1 MPIKSLSWHNGRGCD
16 VSILHAFDKGSIYS
30 LKAILF
36 SGVDPKAHTHVET
49 CRYTGMQHDMDG
61 VALSPL
67 AVLKEDTGQSMT
79 SAFELVKCKLT
90 LFYNYWQMNEILE
103 ALLPEGMI
111 VPSAFEMVGHIAH
124 LNLRDEH
131 LPYKKLI
138 AKVVLDKNKPKIQT
152 VVNKT
157 DAIHND
163 YRTMQLEVLAGNR
176 SLVTTVIEN
185 GMRFQVDLAT
195 VYVLPLL
202 QVSGDFN

>member
-1 MPIKSLSWHNGRGCD
+1 M
-16 VSILHAFDKGSIYS
+16 
-30 LKAILF
+30 
-36 SGVDPKAHTHVET
+36 
-49 CRYTGMQHDMDG
+49 
-61 VALSPL
+61 
-67 AVLKEDTGQSMT
+67 
-79 SAFELVKCKLT
+79 
-90 LFYNYWQMNEILE
+90 
-103 ALLPEGMI
+103 
-111 VPSAFEMVGHIAH
+111 
-124 LNLRDEH
+124 
-131 LPYKKLI
+131 
-138 AKVVLDKNKPKIQT
+138 DKNKPKIQT